1 MSTVRT
7 RETDQLPG
15 RRAGRIS
22 RSSFGLV
29 TMLIIQYVLGIA
41 YNLYGTAPTAHKS
54 IGLFSSP
61 LLAVHVIFGIPL
73 ILAAIDLLVRA
84 IRARIQVAIITSVI
98 GLLSIIGAAA
108 SGSAFTRNGANGA
121 SMGMAVAT
129 AVALLCYTVNLRVLS
144 GRGSEQHT

>member
-7 RETDQLPG
+7 PETEQLPS
-15 RRAGRIS
+15 RQAGRIG

-29 TMLIIQYVLGIA
+29 IMLIIQYVLGIA

-61 LLAVHVIFGIPL
+61 LLAAHVIVGIL
-73 ILAAIDLLVRA
+73 LFLAAAELLVQA
-84 IRARIQVAIITSVI
+84 IRARIQVALITSVI
-98 GLLSIIGAAA
+98 GLLSIIGAGI
-108 SGSAFTRNGANGA
+108 SGSGFTRSGASGA

-129 AVALLCYTVNLRVLS
+129 AVALLCYAFNVRIFGGRRS
-144 GRGSEQHT
+144 GQHT

>member
-7 RETDQLPG
+7 PETEQLSS
-15 RRAGRIS
+15 RQAGRIG

-29 TMLIIQYVLGIA
+29 IMLIIQYVLGIA

-61 LLAVHVIFGIPL
+61 LLAVHVIVGIL
-73 ILAAIDLLVRA
+73 LFLAAAELLVQA
-84 IRARIQVAIITSVI
+84 IRARIQVALITSVI
-98 GLLSIIGAAA
+98 GLLSIIGAGI
-108 SGSAFTRNGANGA
+108 SGSGFTRSGASGA

-129 AVALLCYTVNLRVLS
+129 AVALLCYTFNLRVFG
-144 GRGSEQHT
+144 GRGSGQHT

>member
-7 RETDQLPG
+7 PETEQLPG
-15 RRAGRIS
+15 RQAGRIS

-29 TMLIIQYVLGIA
+29 IMLIIQYVLGIA

-61 LLAVHVIFGIPL
+61 LLAVHVVVGILL
-73 ILAAIDLLVRA
+73 ILAAIELLVQA
-84 IRARIQVAIITSVI
+84 IRARIQVALITSVI
-98 GLLSIIGAAA
+98 GLLSIIGAAI
-108 SGSAFTRNGANGA
+108 SGSGFTKSGASGA

-129 AVALLCYTVNLRVLS
+129 ALALLCYTVNLRVLS
-144 GRGSEQHT
+144 GRGSEQRT